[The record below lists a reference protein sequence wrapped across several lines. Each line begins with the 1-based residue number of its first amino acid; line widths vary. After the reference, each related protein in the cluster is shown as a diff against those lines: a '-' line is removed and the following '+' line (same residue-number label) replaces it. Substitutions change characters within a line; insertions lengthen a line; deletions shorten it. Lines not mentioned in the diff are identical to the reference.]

1 MPEVI
6 TLGEAL
12 VEIMRP
18 GVGIPLDQPD
28 TFLGPYPSGAPAIFA
43 DAVAR
48 LGLSCG
54 FIGCVGADP
63 FGRCLTSRLQADGV
77 DTSWLKAIDDAA
89 TGVAFVA
96 YYEDGSRQFIFHIAD
111 AAAGRLGPEQI
122 DRAYIQNARWLHI
135 TGSSL
140 SVNESMRQACYR
152 AVELASEAGLT
163 ISFDPN
169 LRAELMGPEKVRD
182 LVEPVLAH
190 AAVILPSGEEA
201 RLLTGVDNDAKA
213 CQALLQHGAKIV
225 ALKRGAEGSI
235 LFTRDERITVPGFD
249 VTETDPTGAGDCYAA
264 GLAAGLLWGWE
275 LERAARFANAVGAL
289 AVTRQGP
296 MEGAPWREDVD
307 RLLQSST
314 TRSR

>member
-1 MPEVI
+1 MPDVI
-6 TLGEAL
+6 ALGEAL

-18 GVGIPLDQPD
+18 GIGQPLHRPG

-48 LGLSCG
+48 LGVSCG

-63 FGRCLTSRLQADGV
+63 FGDCLVDRLRADGV
-77 DTSWLKAIDDAA
+77 DVTGLARVSDAA

-96 YYEDGSRQFIFHIAD
+96 YREDGSRQFVFHIAG

-122 DRAYIQNARWLHI
+122 DARYIRSGRWLHI

-140 SVNESMRQACYR
+140 SVNAPMRQACYR
-152 AVELASEAGLT
+152 AVELAAQAGLT

-169 LRAELMGPEKVRD
+169 LRAELMEAEGVRR

-190 AAVILPSGEEA
+190 ATVVLPSGEEA
-201 RLLTGVDNDAKA
+201 RLLTGMDDDVRA
-213 CQALLQHGAKIV
+213 CQALLSRGARIV
-225 ALKRGAEGSI
+225 ALKRGAAGSVV
-235 LFTRDERITVPGFD
+235 FTDGSQVSVPGFP
-249 VTETDPTGAGDCYAA
+249 VTEVDPTGAGDCYAA
-264 GLAAGLLWGWE
+264 GLAAALLWGWE
-275 LERAARFANAVGAL
+275 IEQAARFANAVGAL

-296 MEGAPWREDVD
+296 MEGAPFREDVE
-307 RLLQSST
+307 RLLSHVS
-314 TRSR
+314 

>member
-1 MPEVI
+1 MPDVI
-6 TLGEAL
+6 ALGEAL

-18 GVGIPLDQPD
+18 GKGQLLHRPG

-48 LGLSCG
+48 LGVSCG

-63 FGRCLTSRLQADGV
+63 FGDCLVDRLQADGV
-77 DTSWLKAIDDAA
+77 DVSGLVRMSDAA
-89 TGVAFVA
+89 TGVAFIA
-96 YYEDGSRQFIFHIAD
+96 YREDGSRQFVFHIAG

-122 DRAYIQNARWLHI
+122 EAGYIQGGRWLHI

-140 SVNESMRQACYR
+140 SVNEPMRQACYR
-152 AVELASEAGLT
+152 AVELAAQAGLT

-169 LRAELMGPEKVRD
+169 LRAELMGAERVRR

-190 AAVILPSGEEA
+190 ATVVLPSGEEA
-201 RLLTGVDNDAKA
+201 RLLTGLDDDVRA
-213 CQALLQHGAKIV
+213 CQALLARGAKIV
-225 ALKRGAEGSI
+225 ALKRGAAGSI
-235 LFTRDERITVPGFD
+235 LFTDGNQISVPGFS
-249 VTETDPTGAGDCYAA
+249 VTEVDPTGAGDCYAA
-264 GLAAGLLWGWE
+264 GLTVALLQGWD

-296 MEGAPWREDVD
+296 MEGAPFRKEVE
-307 RLLQSST
+307 RLLNHVS
-314 TRSR
+314 